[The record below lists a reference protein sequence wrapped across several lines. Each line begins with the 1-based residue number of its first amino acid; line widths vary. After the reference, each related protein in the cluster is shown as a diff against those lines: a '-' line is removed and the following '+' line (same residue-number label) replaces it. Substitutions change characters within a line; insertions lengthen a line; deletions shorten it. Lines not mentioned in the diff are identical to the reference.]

1 MFRNLCVQALGVSG
15 RESEIIELALSNG
28 FKGVD
33 LDLLDFAEQVKTQGQ
48 ARAARLLTSAKLKIG
63 SFPLPVHW
71 LDDAE
76 YKTDLE
82 RLPQLIELA
91 AELGC
96 TRATAMIQPADDAR
110 PYHENFEFHRRRL
123 AEIAAVLDT
132 KKIRLGLGYLAPLS
146 CKGDRHFQFIR
157 TFDELVLLLRTIGSP
172 NLGVAFDSWHWHVG
186 GGTLDALRAL
196 GGEKV
201 VTVSLVDAE
210 TEAAVDAPLTA
221 RRLPGDGVID
231 LSAVLTVLAET
242 RYDGPVTPEA
252 DRSQFGNLGRDQIV
266 KQAGAALDRVWK
278 AAGLGPTGKL
288 APAAKA
294 APGGKLAT
302 APGRS

>member
-63 SFPLPVHW
+63 SFPLPVNW

-157 TFDELVLLLRTIGSP
+157 TFDELVLLLRTIGSS
-172 NLGVAFDSWHWHVG
+172 NLGVALDTWHWHVG
-186 GGTLDALRAL
+186 GGTLDTLRAL